1 MVWVRTQLLGE
12 LQTNLWPSLEK
23 SEKQANLVKCNLILE
38 DSEDTFGSNTA
49 LDMLLETVITLS

>member
-1 MVWVRTQLLGE
+1 MVWVRTQLLGD

-23 SEKQANLVKCNLILE
+23 SEKQANLVKYNLILE